1 LSQCADI
8 YGTLFAKKS
17 DDHVSLCVKSKGF
30 LLLGKSETTGGV
42 PDLFASI
49 EKTINYIAKDVPNR
63 FVQMASHRTESN
75 LVDNKTKSKPKLCVL
90 IFKKQL
96 MLSKYSPAGVVINE
110 AMDIVQFRGSTS
122 RFRAIIR

>member
-1 LSQCADI
+1 VLI
-8 YGTLFAKKS
+8 YGTLLQKKAMTTFHYALNQRIFATRQIRNYRWCS
-17 DDHVSLCVKSKGF
+17 RS
-30 LLLGKSETTGGV
+30 
-42 PDLFASI
+42 FASI

-96 MLSKYSPAGVVINE
+96 MMLSKYSPAGVVK
-110 AMDIVQFRGSTS
+110 
-122 RFRAIIR
+122 